1 MQLLERFELSYLH
14 NWLKRPDRK
23 PLLLRGARQ
32 VGKSTLVRE
41 LARQA
46 SLNLIE
52 LDFEKNPEY
61 AELFKSNEPKTI
73 LSVLSAQF
81 NQVISVD
88 STLLFLDEIQKTPQ
102 LLATLRYFYEKMPE
116 LAVIATGSLLDFSL
130 RNINFSMPVGRIEY
144 LYLMPMSFEAFLLAT
159 NKAQLLNFIRQYQL
173 SDEIPASIHQS
184 LLESVRIYFIVGGL
198 PEVVSQYVI
207 SHNYADVERTKKNL
221 VNAYQ
226 DDFSKYATIADQN
239 RIRVIFNKIP
249 RMLGEK
255 FKYSHID
262 PEQKS
267 TTIKAALDH
276 LNLARIVYIVYHT
289 DANGLPLGSE
299 INEKRFKTFFLDVGL
314 VASALNLNVLDFD
327 QASDFTL
334 VNSGKMTEQF
344 VAQELLQYRECYE
357 PPVLQYWMREKK
369 SASAEVDF
377 VISYQSQIIPIAVKA
392 GATGSLKSMHYFL
405 SEKNLPLGVRFCN
418 QQPSLVNVKTPT
430 QSEVVSYQLLTL
442 PFYLIGQLKR
452 LLGTL

>member
-1 MQLLERFELSYLH
+1 MHLLERFELSYLH

-130 RNINFSMPVGRIEY
+130 RDINFSMPVGRIEY

-173 SDEIPASIHQS
+173 SEEIPPSIHQS

-207 SHNYADVERTKKNL
+207 SQNYADVERTKKNL

-226 DDFSKYATIADQN
+226 DDFSKYATIAEQN
-239 RIRVIFNKIP
+239 RIRLIFNKIP

-267 TTIKAALDH
+267 TTIKAALDY

-289 DANGLPLGSE
+289 DANGLPLGAE

-314 VASALNLNVLDFD
+314 VSSALNLNILDFD
-327 QASDFTL
+327 QSSDFTL
-334 VNSGKMTEQF
+334 VNSGKITEQF
-344 VAQELLQYRECYE
+344 VAQELLQHRECYE

-377 VISYQSQIIPIAVKA
+377 VISYQSQIIPIEVKS

-418 QQPSLVNVKTPT
+418 QQPSLVNVKMPT